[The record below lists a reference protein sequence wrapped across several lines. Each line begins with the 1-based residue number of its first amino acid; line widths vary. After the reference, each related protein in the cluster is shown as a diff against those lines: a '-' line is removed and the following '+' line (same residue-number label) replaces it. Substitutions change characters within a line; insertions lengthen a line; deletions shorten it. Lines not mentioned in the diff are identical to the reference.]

1 MSNINANIQNQN
13 VKQIP
18 NPIKNAFQVDG
29 IPPNAEVN
37 ADSIMI
43 TNSVNKFLFIMF
55 VFNLFNNVKI
65 IF

>member
-43 TNSVNKFLFIMF
+43 TNSVNKFLFIIF
-55 VFNLFNNVKI
+55 VF
-65 IF
+65 

>member
-13 VKQIP
+13 AKQIP
-18 NPIKNAFQVDG
+18 NPIKKEFQVDG
-29 IPPNAEVN
+29 IPPNADVN

-55 VFNLFNNVKI
+55 CFN
-65 IF
+65 